1 MGLGFSMQTIV
12 IALQN
17 SVEFK
22 DMGVSTS
29 ANTFFRSVGGT
40 IGVAIFGTVYANKL
54 ASELPKAIAHVATTN
69 PAAMAG
75 ATPEKFAQLRNN
87 TSVLKTFTPQLQ
99 TSLLEAFVKGFHA
112 VFITALPVIL
122 LGLLVAFFLRETPLK
137 TGAAHAAAR
146 DEAAGEAVG

>member
-17 SVEFK
+17 AVDFK
-22 DMGVSTS
+22 DMGVATS

-54 ASELPKAIAHVATTN
+54 ARELPKAIAHVATTN

-75 ATPEKFAQLRNN
+75 ATPAKFAQLKNN
-87 TSVLKTFTPQLQ
+87 TEVLKTFTPTLHNAIM
-99 TSLLEAFVKGFHA
+99 EAFVKGFQA
-112 VFITALPVIL
+112 VFITALPVVL
-122 LGLLVAFFLRETPLK
+122 LGLVFAFILRESPLK
-137 TGAAHAAAR
+137 TGADHAAAR
-146 DEAAGEAVG
+146 EEAAGESLG